1 MSSVPPDR
9 DTKSLLPNGAFL
21 QHHGHHN
28 APHQLHMQ
36 QHSQHS
42 VAPLVVGPLLACL
55 PSRNL
60 FTWTSHAMKLGC
72 TSCTT
77 NVLLSRRSFIL
88 ALLDQLGMLGMLCL
102 SLCRL

>member
-1 MSSVPPDR
+1 MDDDDGSLGTRNWGFYDTVKGNLGLQLMSSVPPDR

-42 VAPLVVGPLLACL
+42 RGPVGGRASVGMLVESQPIHMDF
-55 PSRNL
+55 SRNEAWL
-60 FTWTSHAMKLGC
+60 H
-72 TSCTT
+72 
-77 NVLLSRRSFIL
+77 
-88 ALLDQLGMLGMLCL
+88 
-102 SLCRL
+102 